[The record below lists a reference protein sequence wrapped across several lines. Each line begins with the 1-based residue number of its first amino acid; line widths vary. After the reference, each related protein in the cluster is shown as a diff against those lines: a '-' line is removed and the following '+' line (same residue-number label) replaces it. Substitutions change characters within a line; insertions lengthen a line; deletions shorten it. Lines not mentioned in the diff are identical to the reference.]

1 MQQSAC
7 SYATSRLSSIKLL
20 KNGRWFLFQLAAL
33 SLLATYSLLNAV
45 PLSPKAA
52 TAGFQGPVIITKGG
66 TYSGNWE
73 SRNSDV
79 PAVGIRT
86 SEPVVI
92 INSRIRGAG
101 VLIQSLL
108 YDADI
113 TVRHTEGYGL
123 PPTPYTGYE
132 KPRRFL
138 AVDEFKNVVVEH
150 CYMEETAG
158 IYLGVQYT
166 GNSSP
171 EETVKIRYNK
181 ARDINGQI
189 YNGKYRVQF
198 VQFNYRGEL
207 PYAEIAWNEVI
218 NRPGQSA
225 VEDNINIYNSR
236 GAASSPI
243 RIHNNYIQGAFPY
256 PLHLKTYTGGGIISD
271 SPASDS
277 LTATAYLDVYEN
289 HLVGLGNYCL
299 AIAGGNNIEMHHNRA
314 IVAAA
319 FDDGQPYHF
328 WTSGI
333 WAKDYYRRHNTY
345 NNSIHH
351 NTLAVVG
358 ETRTWR
364 NEISDSTFV
373 AAAEYANVVLPDSV
387 TKQLEQ
393 QEYRR
398 WQYKLRQNH
407 INIGPQRDR

>member
-1 MQQSAC
+1 MHY
-7 SYATSRLSSIKLL
+7 YAYIFTTPDFKL
-20 KNGRWFLFQLAAL
+20 KRKGWFFIF
-33 SLLATYSLLNAV
+33 LLALVLLV
-45 PLSPKAA
+45 
-52 TAGFQGPVIITKGG
+52 AGYGIWHTSSHSSQVASQSYEGPIVITKGG

-73 SRNSDV
+73 SRDSDV
-79 PAVGIRT
+79 PAVDIRT
-86 SEPVVI
+86 AEPVVI

-101 VLIQSLL
+101 VLIHSML
-108 YDADI
+108 YGADI
-113 TVRHTEGYGL
+113 TVRHTEGFGL
-123 PPTPYTGYE
+123 PPTPCTEYE

-150 CYMEETAG
+150 CYMQATAG

-166 GNSSP
+166 GNGSP
-171 EETVKIRYNK
+171 EQSVKIRYNK
-181 ARDINGQI
+181 VRDINGQI

-207 PYAEIAWNEVI
+207 PHAEIAWNEVI
-218 NRPGQSA
+218 NRPGHSA
-225 VEDNINIYNSR
+225 VEDNINIHNSR
-236 GAASSPI
+236 GTASSPI

-256 PLHLKTYTGGGIISD
+256 PLHLKTYSGGGIISD
-271 SPASDS
+271 SPGSDS

-289 HLVGLGNYCL
+289 QLVGLGNYCL

-319 FDDGQPYHF
+319 FDDGKPYHF

-333 WAKDYYRRHNTY
+333 WAKDYYKMHSTF

-351 NTLAVVG
+351 NTLAVLG

-364 NEISDSTFV
+364 NEIFDSTFV
-373 AAAEYANVVLPDSV
+373 AAAEYANYVLPDSV

-393 QEYRR
+393 QEYKL
-398 WQYKLRQNH
+398 WQDKLRQNH
-407 INIGPQRDR
+407 IKIGVQRDR